1 MEVKR
6 SYFGLINETLTSG
19 LRSTFKIDWGLVR
32 NFGELQ
38 ILSRASYLMLI
49 LVPLLAGL
57 WPTVTTLVNQHNQ
70 TLNHATDRF
79 ELASQKILLYKAEL
93 PDTKIIDPFRKT
105 LDSVNNELIHVKKS
119 VENQSIKTKSLPSVW
134 ALSFL
139 ASLLAVIAQVI
150 YQLAAPAI
158 VRNSSM
164 REYINGIIDDE
175 MKIHGNGQD
184 MDPEAIRELIQ
195 KTAVEYRTA
204 SRSNLLIAL
213 LSLFIYI
220 SSVLVIGYII
230 FDQTERVFVAAGW
243 L

>member
-6 SYFGLINETLTSG
+6 SYFGLINETLTLG
-19 LRSTFKIDWGLVR
+19 LRSTFRIDWGMVR

-70 TLNHATDRF
+70 TLNHATDKF
-79 ELASQKILLYKAEL
+79 DLASRQILLYKAEL
-93 PDTKIIDPFRKT
+93 PDSKIIEPFKET
-105 LDSVNNELIHVKKS
+105 LDSVNNELLHVKKS
-119 VENQSIKTKSLPSVW
+119 VENQSIKTKTLPSVW

-175 MKIHGNGQD
+175 MKIHGNGQE
-184 MDPEAIRELIQ
+184 MDPMAIRELIE
-195 KTAVEYRTA
+195 KTAEEYQSA

-220 SSVLVIGYII
+220 SSIFVIGYII
-230 FDQTERVFVAAGW
+230 FDQTQKVFVAAGW

>member
-1 MEVKR
+1 MDVKR
-6 SYFGLINETLTSG
+6 SYFGLINETLTLG
-19 LRSTFKIDWGLVR
+19 LRSTFRIDWGLVR

-38 ILSRASYLMLI
+38 ILSRASYFMLI

-70 TLNHATDRF
+70 TLNHATESFDI
-79 ELASQKILLYKAEL
+79 ASRQLLLYKSEL
-93 PDTKIIDPFRKT
+93 PDTKIIEPFKET
-105 LDSVNNELIHVKKS
+105 LDAVNAELVHVKKS

-150 YQLAAPAI
+150 YQLSAPSI

-175 MKIHGNGQD
+175 MKVHGSGQE
-184 MDPEAIRELIQ
+184 MDPDAIRELIE
-195 KTAVEYRTA
+195 KTADEYQTA
-204 SRSNLLIAL
+204 SKSNRIIAL
-213 LSLFIYI
+213 SSLSIYVAA
-220 SSVLVIGYII
+220 VLVIGYII
-230 FDQTERVFVAAGW
+230 FDQTQKVFVAAGW